1 MTFFFLMV
9 NIVKKRLIDCVYSYD
24 VVLVGMGLNN
34 AFSRGFPSYISACF
48 PEVKKIENEESPY
61 GDRRK
66 YGTILPI
73 KHDGITF
80 CMCYVHSGGYRKNG
94 GKFID
99 TENLKKC
106 LSAVVRK
113 FKGKRIASPLI
124 GTSPFDGGAPA
135 EDIMGIYDTA
145 FSDIDIDVY
154 LYNDTTLNDEV
165 YREFSALR
173 RRYHDKEISKEEFS
187 EGRNRLFWIRDNGIF
202 KEMPEKYEHKT
213 GFEQDGVISVKK
225 SDLEKE

>member
-1 MTFFFLMV
+1 MV
-9 NIVKKRLIDCVYSYD
+9 NTIEKRLIDCVYSYD
-24 VVLVGMGLNN
+24 VVLVGMGINN
-34 AFSRGFPSYISACF
+34 AFSRGFLSYISACF
-48 PEVKKIENEESPY
+48 PEVKEAENEESPY

-73 KHDGITF
+73 KHDGIIF

-106 LSAVVRK
+106 LSTVVKK
-113 FKGKRIASPLI
+113 FKGKKIASPLI
-124 GTSPFDGGAPA
+124 GASQFDGGAPA
-135 EDIMGIYDTA
+135 EEIMEIYEA
-145 FSDIDIDVY
+145 IFSDADIDVY
-154 LYNDTTLNDEV
+154 LYDDTTLNDEV
-165 YREFSALR
+165 YKEFSALR

-187 EGRNRLFWIRDNGIF
+187 EERRRLFWVRNNGIF
-202 KEMPEKYEHKT
+202 KKMPEDYEHKT
-213 GFEQDGVISVKK
+213 SFEWEDIISVKK